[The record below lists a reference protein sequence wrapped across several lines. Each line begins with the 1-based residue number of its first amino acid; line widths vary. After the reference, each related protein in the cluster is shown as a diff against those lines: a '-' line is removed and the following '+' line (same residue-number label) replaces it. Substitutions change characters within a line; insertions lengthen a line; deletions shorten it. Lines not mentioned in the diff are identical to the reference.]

1 MCVEL
6 AFTAEHRILHKHSK
20 LYGNEVGDQLNL
32 QISLELLFGFLMK
45 TVVLLHG
52 YCYRW

>member
-6 AFTAEHRILHKHSK
+6 AFTAGQRVFCKHLK
-20 LYGNEVGDQLNL
+20 LYENEVGDQLNL
-32 QISLELLFGFLMK
+32 HISLELLFGFLMK

-52 YCYRW
+52 YCCRF